1 MSKNRMIDRM
11 NSLAINI
18 SKSKI
23 ISTISQGMMTLLPA
37 LMIGTLGSLGQQI
50 PFTAYQNFINSTGL
64 MAVFTG
70 MVDVTTNMFS
80 VYAVFSLAYVWAK
93 NEKKDGVA
101 CRPDFG
107 KRKHPPILGEGGP
120 IDKHKKAAV
129 WLYSSLFMTLF
140 PGSPQALPS
149 SPGRGFT
156 FVNPPEPAD
165 LGKMAQM

>member
-23 ISTISQGMMTLLPA
+23 ISTISQGM
-37 LMIGTLGSLGQQI
+37 
-50 PFTAYQNFINSTGL
+50 
-64 MAVFTG
+64 
-70 MVDVTTNMFS
+70 
-80 VYAVFSLAYVWAK
+80 
-93 NEKKDGVA
+93 
-101 CRPDFG
+101 
-107 KRKHPPILGEGGP
+107 
-120 IDKHKKAAV
+120 
-129 WLYSSLFMTLF
+129 MTLF